1 MKAVGHL
8 FVCALAFA
16 ELLSA
21 GSARADGIEA
31 AGDVLQYAM
40 PLTAVGLPLTD
51 GDWDGALRFTGAF
64 VVQGV
69 TVFALQ
75 NIVNEAPPNGV
86 GDASFP
92 SSHAAAT
99 FASAEFIR
107 AKYGWTYGAPAYALA
122 TFTAYTRVES
132 KRAYWS
138 DVGAGA
144 GIGILSSML
153 FTQHGR
159 IWDITPSISTSSSP
173 EGKAFG
179 LTFKRFW

>member
-1 MKAVGHL
+1 MKAVVHL
-8 FVCALAFA
+8 LVCGLAFA
-16 ELLSA
+16 ALLDA
-21 GSARADGIEA
+21 GTAHADGIET

-40 PLTAVGLPLTD
+40 PLTALGLPLGD

-75 NIVNEAPPNGV
+75 DIVNEAPPDGV
-86 GDASFP
+86 GHASFP
-92 SSHAAAT
+92 SGHAAST

-132 KRAYWS
+132 NHAYWS

-159 IWDITPSISTSSSP
+159 IWDITPSISTSTP
-173 EGKAFG
+173 EGKTFG